1 MYNAKSAAASL
12 RGRQNR
18 AEGEAFENLII
29 NSCEYY
35 RGKGIAVIDKT
46 PEPFRVTRSLNKG
59 QFQGHFTSQAQP
71 DFKGAVLVMLP
82 GHCDFYGR
90 CIVFDA
96 KATTTDRIPITAL
109 TETQRKDLLAYQ
121 RCGAVAGVLMC
132 FNFQKFA
139 WLEIDT
145 FLTAKQV
152 NGHQYWTHE
161 EAIAWGEDIKY
172 KGNRLIL
179 FNEGE

>member
-1 MYNAKSAAASL
+1 MAYSAKTALNSR
-12 RGRQNR
+12 RGRVNR
-18 AEGEAFENLII
+18 ANGEAFETLII

-35 RGKGIAVIDKT
+35 RGKGIAAIDKT
-46 PEPFRVTRSLNKG
+46 PEPFRVTRSLGKG

-71 DFKGAVLVMLP
+71 DFKGVVQ
-82 GHCDFYGR
+82 GE

-96 KATTTDRIPITAL
+96 KATTTDRIPLTAL

-139 WLEIDT
+139 WLEIGA

-152 NGHQYWTHE
+152 NGHQYWTHD
-161 EAIAWGEDIKY
+161 EAIAWGEDIKFN
-172 KGNRLIL
+172 GNRLIL
-179 FNEGE
+179 FRE